1 MQRIIATCGLPHYS
15 WWPGL
20 FHVAFEWS
28 HLVARKRVVF
38 MQHTI
43 FVATIA
49 TALLSSSLSVQAQS
63 IRPEPIAL
71 PASELP
77 VPSATLDALIAA
89 ENFAALRAH
98 AWTLWSGVTADSTQT
113 FKGAVLPIWE
123 TWLSEQ
129 EVFAPPGVTLARN
142 AAGGKGTRTA
152 ALQSAVAPFGSL
164 LAAVKISPDS
174 ATFIQAPHE
183 TPAGSG
189 ASYSYKSDADLQ
201 RLNDN
206 FDQKNAPVA
215 DRKIIDFPAAAI
227 DLKVVFLPVK
237 SSGLSAIPVWNGA
250 QDSTLPDQPVPST
263 WKTCVAVDPTNMR
276 AGKAQI
282 DCNGAT
288 IDAEIVPLNAFILCR
303 WIRWRPLQSTIL
315 HNSVATRHSSAE
327 IIAFLSR
334 CISPARR
341 SQIGPGPPFGGR
353 TETIRPRISRAA
365 RTVYRIARR

>member
-1 MQRIIATCGLPHYS
+1 
-15 WWPGL
+15 
-20 FHVAFEWS
+20 
-28 HLVARKRVVF
+28 

-71 PASELP
+71 PASEFP
-77 VPSATLDALIAA
+77 VPSATLDALITA
-89 ENFAALRAH
+89 ENFTALRAH

-237 SSGLSAIPVWNGA
+237 SSGLSAIPVWNGP

-288 IDAEIVPLNAFILCR
+288 IDAEIVPLNAFYSV
-303 WIRWRPLQSTIL
+303 PLDPVEAVTVNNLAQLSGNAAL
-315 HNSVATRHSSAE
+315 VGGDYRVLVAMHITSKE
-327 IIAFLSR
+327 IANWTW
-334 CISPARR
+334 A
-341 SQIGPGPPFGGR
+341 
-353 TETIRPRISRAA
+353 
-365 RTVYRIARR
+365 